1 MTPNMAK
8 KMETIMIDIIPP
20 LQLNQDQLNQLFD
33 YRLQRIR
40 TEMKR
45 QQVSALI
52 LTSPV
57 SLRYAVNFD
66 EYQLFQSHIPTCYL
80 FLSLDGPV
88 QLHGATGRHF
98 PNVSHYASSD
108 FLTPFDGGFDLS
120 ENTQRFMTHLQAFS
134 EHMKTLLQSVA
145 IERMSPLISQT
156 LANKHISVF
165 DAEPIIEQAKLI
177 KCDLEIDCLKHSIQ
191 VAQYGMQLMYQALR
205 PGITEN
211 QLWSI
216 MHQVNAA
223 HGGDWIEGQM
233 LASGPRTNPWLQE
246 ASHRVIQKG
255 DMVAFDTDM
264 IGPLGYIADISRS
277 WICGGGRGNQA
288 QRDAYRH
295 AYDEVQHNMQLIR
308 PGISFR
314 ELSEQAFV
322 RKPEYIANRYVCSFH
337 GAGLS
342 DELPK
347 IYYQEDWKRNG
358 YDGIIEENMVICVES
373 YSGVD
378 GGSVGVKLEEMVR
391 VTDKGFE
398 PLTDFPFQDE
408 LLY

>member
-1 MTPNMAK
+1 
-8 KMETIMIDIIPP
+8 MIDIIPP
-20 LQLNQDQLNQLFD
+20 LHLSDESLNKLFS
-33 YRLQRIR
+33 YRLSRIR
-40 TEMKR
+40 EVMRLK
-45 QQVSALI
+45 QVSVLI

-80 FLSLDGPV
+80 FLSLEGPT
-88 QLHGATGRHF
+88 QLHGATWRNF
-98 PNVSHYASSD
+98 PNVTHYQSSD
-108 FLTPFDGGFDLS
+108 FLTPFDGGLDLS
-120 ENTQRFMTHLQAFS
+120 TNTQHLISHLQAFS
-134 EHMKTLLQSVA
+134 QQLNEPIESVGL
-145 IERMSPLISQT
+145 ERMSPLISQRLT
-156 LANKHISVF
+156 DKAIQVY

-177 KCDLEIDCLKHSIQ
+177 KCELEIDCLKHSIQ

-223 HGGDWIEGQM
+223 HGGDWIEGNM

-246 ASHRVIQKG
+246 ASHRIIEKG

-277 WICGGGRGNQA
+277 WVCGGGKGNQA

-295 AYDEVQHNMQLIR
+295 AYDEVHHNMQLIK

-314 ELSEQAFV
+314 ELSEQAFI
-322 RKPEYIANRYVCSFH
+322 RKTEYRDNRYVCAFH

-342 DELPK
+342 DEYPK
-347 IYYQEDWKRNG
+347 IYYQEDWARSG
-358 YDGIIEENMVICVES
+358 YDGLVQENMVLCVES
-373 YSGVD
+373 YSGIK

-391 VTDKGFE
+391 VTSKGIT
-398 PLTDFPFQDE
+398 PLTDFPFEDE
-408 LLY
+408 LLNDSYLT